1 MWLSEVDALAV
12 APGFSCALRVGRED
26 PREARARRLRARFV
40 NPPVGV
46 VVGIVVVLVV
56 VAAVV
61 VMVVAFVVVCRDSRD
76 RVGTG

>member
-1 MWLSEVDALAV
+1 MSFHR
-12 APGFSCALRVGRED
+12 PGFGVLGNMHILYNAAVVVFPVVAVPVVVG
-26 PREARARRLRARFV
+26 
-40 NPPVGV
+40 G